1 MICGS
6 CVVCTVSGL
15 AADWFCLLW
24 SCFDEMNTDYLNRD
38 VGRTDCAADSLSTFP
53 DTKL

>member
-1 MICGS
+1 MV
-6 CVVCTVSGL
+6 VVCTVSGL

-38 VGRTDCAADSLSTFP
+38 VEQTVTVDQISLLFVIISGH
-53 DTKL
+53 